1 MAQLRRNYSAI
12 LRNYSDPP
20 PPSEQARPQLVKQMV
35 SVHNSQALATGG
47 LNATGA
53 TPLMYH
59 GFLKCWRGLFSSQR
73 AKLSER
79 VEHLNGGLSKLR
91 EATAE
96 VDKLSKTAN
105 EQRAMLTVK
114 QEEAD
119 RAMEN
124 IQKAMEAAVSNR
136 SEVETLQKKLAT
148 EEVKMADRKKPSRD
162 PTSHTPHSPIC
173 AGEDGR
179 PQEAG
184 GEGARRG
191 AARPRGGARRGR
203 RDQVGQPQRDQVSQ
217 DAARADPRRVRG
229 RAPHHGQLRHLV
241 DLDEALPRQPLG
253 EGRDHQLRLAYAAR
267 RSGLRALRAQAPR
280 APCAQAN
287 EPRLRPRQFAS
298 SSRRSA
304 WSRIAPPARRCAAAP
319 PSSTCAAASRSS
331 GGTRRSG
338 SARCGATAPSRR
350 IRQASWTDFLRAVS
364 SA

>member
-1 MAQLRRNYSAI
+1 
-12 LRNYSDPP
+12 
-20 PPSEQARPQLVKQMV
+20 MV

-148 EEVKMADRKKPSRD
+148 EEVKMADRKKQVEKELAEVQPVLEAARAAVGGIKSDNLNEIKSLKMPPEPIRDVLEGVLRIMGNFDTSWISMKRFLGNRSVKDEIINFDSRNI
-162 PTSHTPHSPIC
+162 TPEIHDSVSGAPR
-173 AGEDGR
+173 AEGELVRAQHDLPRLGRRRALGGVGEGEPRVRGR
-179 PQEAG
+179 PQE
-184 GEGARRG
+184 
-191 AARPRGGARRGR
+191 GGADDQERSHPTFPPHRGR
-203 RDQVGQPQRDQVSQ
+203 
-217 DAARADPRRVRG
+217 
-229 RAPHHGQLRHLV
+229 
-241 DLDEALPRQPLG
+241 
-253 EGRDHQLRLAYAAR
+253 
-267 RSGLRALRAQAPR
+267 
-280 APCAQAN
+280 
-287 EPRLRPRQFAS
+287 
-298 SSRRSA
+298 
-304 WSRIAPPARRCAAAP
+304 
-319 PSSTCAAASRSS
+319 
-331 GGTRRSG
+331 
-338 SARCGATAPSRR
+338 
-350 IRQASWTDFLRAVS
+350 
-364 SA
+364 

>member
-1 MAQLRRNYSAI
+1 MAQFGAI
-12 LRNYSDPP
+12 PLTPNLSPLV
-20 PPSEQARPQLVKQMV
+20 QARPQLVKQMV

-148 EEVKMADRKKPSRD
+148 EEVKMADRKK
-162 PTSHTPHSPIC
+162 
-173 AGEDGR
+173 
-179 PQEAG
+179 
-184 GEGARRG
+184 
-191 AARPRGGARRGR
+191 
-203 RDQVGQPQRDQVSQ
+203 QVEKELAEVQPVLE
-217 DAARADPRRVRG
+217 AARAAVGGIKSDNLNEIKSLKMPPEPIRDVLEG
-229 RAPHHGQLRHLV
+229 VLRIMGNF
-241 DLDEALPRQPLG
+241 DTSWISMKRFLG
-253 EGRDHQLRLAYAAR
+253 TMGT
-267 RSGLRALRAQAPR
+267 
-280 APCAQAN
+280 
-287 EPRLRPRQFAS
+287 RLRRRAHTHSPTAHPPLPTRQ
-298 SSRRSA
+298 
-304 WSRIAPPARRCAAAP
+304 
-319 PSSTCAAASRSS
+319 
-331 GGTRRSG
+331 
-338 SARCGATAPSRR
+338 ATA
-350 IRQASWTDFLRAVS
+350 A
-364 SA
+364 

>member
-1 MAQLRRNYSAI
+1 MSHTSHSPHL
-12 LRNYSDPP
+12 
-20 PPSEQARPQLVKQMV
+20 QARPQLVKQMV

-148 EEVKMADRKKPSRD
+148 EEVKMADRKKQVEKEHFDWVTPQ
-162 PTSHTPHSPIC
+162 TPHLT
-173 AGEDGR
+173 
-179 PQEAG
+179 
-184 GEGARRG
+184 
-191 AARPRGGARRGR
+191 
-203 RDQVGQPQRDQVSQ
+203 
-217 DAARADPRRVRG
+217 
-229 RAPHHGQLRHLV
+229 HHI
-241 DLDEALPRQPLG
+241 PLY
-253 EGRDHQLRLAYAAR
+253 RWR
-267 RSGLRALRAQAPR
+267 RSSPR
-280 APCAQAN
+280 CSP
-287 EPRLRPRQFAS
+287 
-298 SSRRSA
+298 SSRRRAPRSA
-304 WSRIAPPARRCAAAP
+304 GSSR
-319 PSSTCAAASRSS
+319 T
-331 GGTRRSG
+331 T
-338 SARCGATAPSRR
+338 
-350 IRQASWTDFLRAVS
+350 
-364 SA
+364 

>member
-1 MAQLRRNYSAI
+1 MAQLWRNYGAV

-148 EEVKMADRKKPSRD
+148 EEVKMADRKK
-162 PTSHTPHSPIC
+162 
-173 AGEDGR
+173 
-179 PQEAG
+179 
-184 GEGARRG
+184 
-191 AARPRGGARRGR
+191 
-203 RDQVGQPQRDQVSQ
+203 QVEKELAEVQPVLE
-217 DAARADPRRVRG
+217 AARAAVGGIKSDNLNEIKSLKMPPEPIRDVLEG
-229 RAPHHGQLRHLV
+229 VLRIMGNF
-241 DLDEALPRQPLG
+241 DTSWISMKRFLG
-253 EGRDHQLRLAYAAR
+253 TMGT
-267 RSGLRALRAQAPR
+267 
-280 APCAQAN
+280 
-287 EPRLRPRQFAS
+287 RLRQRAHTHS
-298 SSRRSA
+298 
-304 WSRIAPPARRCAAAP
+304 
-319 PSSTCAAASRSS
+319 
-331 GGTRRSG
+331 
-338 SARCGATAPSRR
+338 ATAHPPLPTV
-350 IRQASWTDFLRAVS
+350 QATDR
-364 SA
+364 

>member
-1 MAQLRRNYSAI
+1 MSHTPHSPHL
-12 LRNYSDPP
+12 
-20 PPSEQARPQLVKQMV
+20 QARPQLVKQMV

-119 RAMEN
+119 RAMGN

-148 EEVKMADRKKPSRD
+148 EEVKMADRKM
-162 PTSHTPHSPIC
+162 TPHLT
-173 AGEDGR
+173 
-179 PQEAG
+179 
-184 GEGARRG
+184 
-191 AARPRGGARRGR
+191 
-203 RDQVGQPQRDQVSQ
+203 
-217 DAARADPRRVRG
+217 
-229 RAPHHGQLRHLV
+229 PHIPHISHPTFPHMYR
-241 DLDEALPRQPLG
+241 
-253 EGRDHQLRLAYAAR
+253 
-267 RSGLRALRAQAPR
+267 
-280 APCAQAN
+280 
-287 EPRLRPRQFAS
+287 
-298 SSRRSA
+298 
-304 WSRIAPPARRCAAAP
+304 
-319 PSSTCAAASRSS
+319 
-331 GGTRRSG
+331 
-338 SARCGATAPSRR
+338 
-350 IRQASWTDFLRAVS
+350 
-364 SA
+364 

>member
-1 MAQLRRNYSAI
+1 M
-12 LRNYSDPP
+12 
-20 PPSEQARPQLVKQMV
+20 QARPQLVKQMV

-162 PTSHTPHSPIC
+162 PTSHTPHSPHLTPHI
-173 AGEDGR
+173 
-179 PQEAG
+179 P
-184 GEGARRG
+184 
-191 AARPRGGARRGR
+191 PYV
-203 RDQVGQPQRDQVSQ
+203 QVKMADRKKQVEKELAEVQPVLE
-217 DAARADPRRVRG
+217 AARAAVGGIKSDNLNEIKSLKMPPEPIRDVLEG
-229 RAPHHGQLRHLV
+229 VLRIMGNF
-241 DLDEALPRQPLG
+241 DTSWISMKRFLG
-253 EGRDHQLRLAYAAR
+253 TMGT
-267 RSGLRALRAQAPR
+267 
-280 APCAQAN
+280 
-287 EPRLRPRQFAS
+287 RLRQRAHTHS
-298 SSRRSA
+298 
-304 WSRIAPPARRCAAAP
+304 
-319 PSSTCAAASRSS
+319 
-331 GGTRRSG
+331 
-338 SARCGATAPSRR
+338 ATAHPPLPTV
-350 IRQASWTDFLRAVS
+350 QATDR
-364 SA
+364 